1 MICTLTDLLNS
12 IKKQG
17 IERIEEF
24 LYIKHGPTIGAMY
37 EGLTKE
43 LMSKAIFEE
52 FDLKVCSGFIEN
64 SDKEVSKQI
73 DCMIVTG
80 EGKKIPYTNDY
91 IFDIHQVIAVI
102 EVKKDLFSRTLE
114 SAYMNLLSVKKV
126 VKADKDM
133 QIDRLEEAYKV
144 IVGKQLPFQNEFKVL
159 SEAEQYL
166 YHALVVEAYMPIRIT
181 FGYGGFTTEE
191 GLRDAFISF
200 LEKNLKEKGYG
211 ITSIPSIII
220 AGENSLLKTNGI
232 PFGIVEKDNNLG
244 EWIAMA
250 STNNSPVLLLLNLI
264 WARLYYLFDNIQEN
278 VFDNYNIQFNP
289 LLRVKGSRN
298 GWEYTYIRTQLQEN
312 SIRKW
317 EPIEI
322 SLMSNALLKMIEKG
336 YSLYVSDNELQKI
349 CEENGESFN
358 NILSDMRFKRI
369 ISIKDSKINM
379 LSDNWMT
386 VAYNGKFFYGDNFN
400 NRMLEWYENL
410 LKEKLESNKE

>member
-144 IVGKQLPFQNEFKVL
+144 IAGKQLPSQNEFKAL

-181 FGYGGFTTEE
+181 LGYGGFTTEE

-358 NILSDMRFKRI
+358 NILSDMQFKRI
-369 ISIKDSKINM
+369 ISIKDGKINM

>member
-1 MICTLTDLLNS
+1 
-12 IKKQG
+12 
-17 IERIEEF
+17 
-24 LYIKHGPTIGAMY
+24 
-37 EGLTKE
+37 
-43 LMSKAIFEE
+43 MSKAIFEE

-91 IFDIHQVIAVI
+91 IYDIHQVIAVI

-144 IVGKQLPFQNEFKVL
+144 IAGKQLPSRNELKDL

-166 YHALVVEAYMPIRIT
+166 YHALVVEAYMPVRIT
-181 FGYGGFTTEE
+181 LGYGGFTTEE

-211 ITSIPSIII
+211 ITSIPSVII

-250 STNNSPVLLLLNLI
+250 STNKSPVLLLLNLI
-264 WARLYYLFDNIQEN
+264 WARLYYLFGNIQEN
-278 VFDNYNIQFNP
+278 IFDNYNIQFNP
-289 LLRVKGSRN
+289 LLRVKGNRN

-312 SIRKW
+312 SIGKW

-322 SLMSNALLKMIEKG
+322 SLMSNAL
-336 YSLYVSDNELQKI
+336 
-349 CEENGESFN
+349 
-358 NILSDMRFKRI
+358 
-369 ISIKDSKINM
+369 SI
-379 LSDNWMT
+379 
-386 VAYNGKFFYGDNFN
+386 
-400 NRMLEWYENL
+400 
-410 LKEKLESNKE
+410 